1 MYSLKIKPTILLPGT
16 IQSIRPRL
24 NLIAYI
30 VMVFCFLRM
39 KEHTVTVNDVSIG
52 LPYKRNGVIIRQ
64 VTNVWMRLTH
74 DSGVEVL
81 WDGAQRVEIILPS
94 KFRNKASINRFP
106 STYHVI
112 D

>member
-1 MYSLKIKPTILLPGT
+1 MAYKSVLP
-16 IQSIRPRL
+16 ISYFR
-24 NLIAYI
+24 
-30 VMVFCFLRM
+30 RM
-39 KEHTVTVNDVSIG
+39 KEHSITVNDVSIG

-81 WDGAQRVEIILPS
+81 WDGALRVEIVLPS
-94 KFRNKASINRFP
+94 KFRNKVSSNHCRF
-106 STYHVI
+106 I

>member
-1 MYSLKIKPTILLPGT
+1 MEQYSPFDQDA
-16 IQSIRPRL
+16 IQL
-24 NLIAYI
+24 HT
-30 VMVFCFLRM
+30 VMAFYFLRM
-39 KEHTVTVNDVSIG
+39 KEHTITVNDVSIG

-81 WDGAQRVEIILPS
+81 WDGAQRVEIVLPS
-94 KFRNKASINRFP
+94 KFRNKVSSNHFP
-106 STYHVI
+106 SMYHVI